1 MFIWRLSFYLSE
13 GEYYRNGHKSLGV
26 LAATWSLAAFVFINA
41 YNCVLVSY
49 LSVQYNT
56 PEMNTLADLAQSAD
70 YKVTTMKGTIYE
82 MDFLVFR

>member
-1 MFIWRLSFYLSE
+1 M
-13 GEYYRNGHKSLGV
+13 
-26 LAATWSLAAFVFINA
+26 
-41 YNCVLVSY
+41 LVSY

-82 MDFLVFR
+82 MGFLVFR